1 MADDS
6 RILACSIGIIFSIS
20 FFNAIGVSITK
31 YASAAERAVVDSSR
45 TLFIW
50 IISLSVG
57 WEDFLALELVGFFL
71 LVLGALIYNEIII
84 IKSIEFMHTNTKRE
98 REARDKVSKGL
109 LKGDDMPAGATSAHY
124 VGLSPTAK
132 YDSGRT
138 YRNIEK
144 KENERSKL
152 VHDH

>member
-1 MADDS
+1 LGDDN
-6 RILACSIGIIFSIS
+6 RILACSIGIIFSIA

-71 LVLGALIYNEIII
+71 LVLGALIYNEILI
-84 IKSIEFMHTNTKRE
+84 IKQVEFMHKNTKRE
-98 REARDKVSKGL
+98 RDARDRVKKGL
-109 LKGDDMPAGATSAHY
+109 LEGDDMPAGA
-124 VGLSPTAK
+124 
-132 YDSGRT
+132 
-138 YRNIEK
+138 
-144 KENERSKL
+144 
-152 VHDH
+152 